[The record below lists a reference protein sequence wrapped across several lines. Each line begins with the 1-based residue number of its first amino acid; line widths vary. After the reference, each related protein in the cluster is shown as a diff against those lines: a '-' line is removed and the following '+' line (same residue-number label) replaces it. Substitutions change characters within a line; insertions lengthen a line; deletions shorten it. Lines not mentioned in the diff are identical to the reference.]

1 MNTEQRILLEGNLD
15 YIYNH
20 MKDVIILLPALLEKT
35 TLNTAQA
42 SYIEAPRSCR
52 QRVERLIEVLVTK
65 GTGFDDF
72 CEALDLSGQTCLADH
87 LRNLE
92 SKWLRI

>member
-65 GTGFDDF
+65 DTGFDDL

-87 LRNLE
+87 LRILE